1 MWKKIPSRF
10 HAVDM
15 HNHLWTG
22 PQPGLADPAAVERLL
37 HAADL
42 LGIERIGI
50 SNPITAETVT
60 AEEIKL
66 ANDVTLDAMNQ
77 SRRFFGFVFVDPRDP
92 ETAVAEIDRCAKLG
106 MAGVKLYHQLL
117 VCDEAQRPVMEAAAQ
132 WGIPVLMHA
141 GLVTDPD
148 TISRQPRLS
157 HAGHFLKAL
166 DMFPDTTL
174 IQAHIGG
181 GGDWEWNLRVLDGIK
196 SDRYFID
203 LGGSVCDAN
212 IVRRTIDAVGASR
225 VLFATDMSMEEGVA
239 KLDAAKLDEPELE
252 KILSGNW
259 RRIEARRKSS
269 AKEQAQ

>member
-15 HNHLWTG
+15 HNHLWAG
-22 PQPGLADPAAVERLL
+22 PQPGLADPAAVKRLL

-50 SNPITAETVT
+50 SNPITNESITPN
-60 AEEIKL
+60 EIKL
-66 ANDVTLDAMNQ
+66 ANDVTLDAIKH
-77 SRRFFGFVFVDPRDP
+77 SRRLFGFAFVDPRDP
-92 ETAVAEIDRCAKLG
+92 ANAVAEIDRCAKLG
-106 MAGVKLYHQLL
+106 IAGVKLYHQLL
-117 VCDEAQRPVMEAAAQ
+117 VCDQAQRPVMEAAAR

-141 GLVTDPD
+141 GFVTDPE

-157 HAGHFLKAL
+157 HAGHFLRAL
-166 DMFPDTTL
+166 EMFPDTTL

-181 GGDWEWNLRVLDGIK
+181 GGDWEWNLRMLDGIK
-196 SDRYFID
+196 SDRFFID
-203 LGGSVCDAN
+203 LGGSVCDAD

-239 KLDAAKLDEPELE
+239 KLDAAKLGDLELE
-252 KILSGNW
+252 AILSGNW

-269 AKEQAQ
+269 AKEQAK